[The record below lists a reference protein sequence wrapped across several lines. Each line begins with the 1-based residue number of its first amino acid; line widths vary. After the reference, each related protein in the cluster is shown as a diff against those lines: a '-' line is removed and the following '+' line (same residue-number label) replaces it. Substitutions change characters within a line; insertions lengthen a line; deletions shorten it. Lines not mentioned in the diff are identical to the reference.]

1 MEDGMMVGTYSM
13 HDDEEDS
20 DLYGRPRSAAGRRQ
34 RSRQQRPTPMLTV
47 ILMRLEASMTNYCH
61 ELSEPTA
68 SNARRAARV
77 LDIDNLGTVAA
88 DPILEAEWIRMVD
101 PLTLLAGAEGWYG
114 GLEHLAQ
121 WQKQQSQQSQSQQ
134 KASAQSALTNDKT
147 AGSRRQRSRIKRGT
161 IMATD
166 NMSSRRTNASST
178 SSAEVSFSGTNTEM
192 PTPPTHDDDDN
203 SNRPSFLSPEAE
215 RMRSIYGKVMT
226 DLGILKEILCDPIV
240 MTKPAVVSDE
250 SQSRKDDMRTEQP
263 SSYLI
268 PPAQM
273 SDLESSAPRDA
284 YAHSSAAGQQQQVAK
299 SLSKTLVALAEL
311 CKVRREMIV
320 IHSDIVALGSARSTP
335 TKAETTGT
343 TPISSGSMAVESLH
357 SSLLGLAHRCAEII
371 KALPKDVTTASS
383 SATAPL
389 VESMRREITATKA
402 ALRMMAHL
410 ETCR

>member
-1 MEDGMMVGTYSM
+1 M
-13 HDDEEDS
+13 
-20 DLYGRPRSAAGRRQ
+20 A
-34 RSRQQRPTPMLTV
+34 
-47 ILMRLEASMTNYCH
+47 NYCR
-61 ELSEPTA
+61 ELSTPTA
-68 SNARRAARV
+68 PNARRAARV
-77 LDIDNLGTVAA
+77 LDIDNLGTAAA
-88 DPILEAEWIRMVD
+88 DAIFEAEWMRMVD

-121 WQKQQSQQSQSQQ
+121 WQKQRQKQQQSQQ
-134 KASAQSALTNDKT
+134 KASAPSALANDKT

-161 IMATD
+161 IMAAD
-166 NMSSRRTNASST
+166 VSSHRTNTTNSST
-178 SSAEVSFSGTNTEM
+178 SSAEVSFSGTNTDM
-192 PTPPTHDDDDN
+192 TTPSTHDDDDN
-203 SNRPSFLSPEAE
+203 SNRPSSLSPEAE

-226 DLGILKEILCDPIV
+226 DLAILKEILCDPIV

-250 SQSRKDDMRTEQP
+250 SKSRKDDIMRTKQP

-284 YAHSSAAGQQQQVAK
+284 SAHSSAAGQQQQVAE
-299 SLSKTLVALAEL
+299 SLSHSLVTLAEL
-311 CKVRREMIV
+311 CKVRREMIA

-343 TPISSGSMAVESLH
+343 TTASSGSMAVESLH
-357 SSLLGLAHRCAEII
+357 SSLLDLARRCDEIV
-371 KALPKDVTTASS
+371 KALPTDATTPSS

-389 VESMRREITATKA
+389 VESMRREIIATKA
-402 ALRMMAHL
+402 ALRMMAYL